1 MKIEIDLNDI
11 LGGEFETETLSDS
24 IRRQV
29 IEKLSSDIKSNIGKK
44 IDAEIAS
51 FINQTIREHITKFMP
66 DTIAALMDTEYR
78 VVDRYGDR
86 GKEPTT
92 FRKELVK
99 AIQENMVY
107 QPNRYSSDE
116 NIFTKSVKAVVESN
130 VSKFKTDFSNMVN
143 AEFTKECFEYARTE
157 LQKKLG
163 IK

>member
-11 LGGEFETETLSDS
+11 LGGEYGSESLADS

-29 IEKLSSDIKSNIGKK
+29 IDKLTEDMYGNIGKK
-44 IDAEIAS
+44 IDTEVS
-51 FINQTIREHITKFMP
+51 RVINETIKEHITKFMP

-78 VVDRYGDR
+78 IVDRYGDR
-86 GKEPTT
+86 VKEPTT

-116 NIFTKSVKAVVESN
+116 NIFTKSVKSVVESN
-130 VSKFKTDFSNMVN
+130 VSKFKTDFNNMVN